1 MLTRSAHTGYD
12 ALARFNHRAEIS
24 SLDLHKARAAFSL
37 CGFFVRVASSF
48 TGGLRVEPKGSPIS
62 LCVGTA
68 NARSLPTKLA
78 VWSAGSKNLLHKE
91 TAMHDCIAHCPVCGR
106 KFPIPVLGNL
116 DQKVEIRC
124 VCGHTF
130 RVDIEELAVS
140 QKLVS
145 PALPAPEQK
154 QKENV
159 MEKALINLTTASI
172 GGEQQKG
179 VSARD
184 LHAFL
189 EVKSRFND
197 WIANRIKDFDF
208 VENQDYLTLT
218 KKIVSGGLAKEYLLT
233 LNMAKELSMV
243 ERNEKGK
250 QARQYFIQCEKQL
263 KVAQKQFAIPQT
275 LPEAL
280 RLAADLA
287 DKNAALEKKAKEDAP
302 KVEFCDKV
310 VADND
315 AMTITR
321 AAKLINYPPRKLK
334 DYIRQIGWL
343 YANSDT
349 PMQSTI
355 TSGYM
360 VLRFAHWTDNEGN
373 AVEKPYAHITNKGIF
388 TLYRR
393 MRRGGLIEKNEQLE
407 LAA

>member
-1 MLTRSAHTGYD
+1 MLQTAQDLSYTVLASANSG
-12 ALARFNHRAEIS
+12 AEIS
-24 SLDLHKARAAFSL
+24 SLDWSKAQAAFSL
-37 CGFFVRVASSF
+37 RGFFVRDAFPF
-48 TGGLRVEPKGSPIS
+48 TGGLRVESSDSPIT
-62 LCVGTA
+62 LDVGTA
-68 NARSLPTKLA
+68 NARSLPSKLA
-78 VWSAGSKNLLHKE
+78 VWSADSKNLSKE
-91 TAMHDCIAHCPVCGR
+91 TAMHECIAHCPVCGR

-130 RVDIEELAVS
+130 RVGIEELAVS
-140 QKLVS
+140 QKLVI

-263 KVAQKQFAIPQT
+263 KVAQQQFAIPQT

-360 VLRFAHWTDNEGN
+360 VLRFAHWTDVNGN
-373 AVEKPYAHITNKGIF
+373 AVEKPYAHVTAKGMF
-388 TLYRR
+388 ALYKK
-393 MRRGGLIEKNEQLE
+393 MRESGLIEKNEQLE

>member
-1 MLTRSAHTGYD
+1 
-12 ALARFNHRAEIS
+12 
-24 SLDLHKARAAFSL
+24 
-37 CGFFVRVASSF
+37 
-48 TGGLRVEPKGSPIS
+48 
-62 LCVGTA
+62 
-68 NARSLPTKLA
+68 
-78 VWSAGSKNLLHKE
+78 
-91 TAMHDCIAHCPVCGR
+91 MHDCIAHCPVCGR
-106 KFPIPVLGNL
+106 KFHIPVLGNL

-130 RVDIEELAVS
+130 RVCIEELAVS

-145 PALPAPEQK
+145 PALHAPVQN

-159 MEKALINLTTASI
+159 MENELIPITAATI
-172 GGEQQKG
+172 GGENKQTVNAKE
-179 VSARD
+179 
-184 LHAFL
+184 LHQFL
-189 EVKSRFND
+189 EVGKDFST
-197 WIANRIKDFDF
+197 WIKDRIVQYQFAEDLDY
-208 VENQDYLTLT
+208 VKIDSPKSGNQRGGDRRSIDYYISLD
-218 KKIVSGGLAKEYLLT
+218 
-233 LNMAKELSMV
+233 MAKELSMV

-321 AAKLINYPPRKLK
+321 AAKVINYPPRKLK

-373 AVEKPYAHITNKGIF
+373 AVEKPYAHVTNKGLF

-393 MRRGGLIEKNEQLE
+393 MRREGLIEKNEQLE

>member
-1 MLTRSAHTGYD
+1 MLHTAQDLSYTTLASVNPEASDWRPTGKGAHR
-12 ALARFNHRAEIS
+12 LLFARFFCVRS
-24 SLDLHKARAAFSL
+24 SLPSRADCAGSLRTRRFPLRRYANLH
-37 CGFFVRVASSF
+37 
-48 TGGLRVEPKGSPIS
+48 
-62 LCVGTA
+62 
-68 NARSLPTKLA
+68 SLPTPIGVGTGRFL
-78 VWSAGSKNLLHKE
+78 NLVKE
-91 TAMHDCIAHCPVCGR
+91 TAMHECIAHCPVCGR

-116 DQKVEIRC
+116 NQKVEIRC

-130 RVDIEELAVS
+130 RVGIEELAVS

-145 PALPAPEQK
+145 PALPAPVQN

-159 MEKALINLTTASI
+159 MENELIPITAASI
-172 GGEQQKG
+172 GGEKQKG

-218 KKIVSGGLAKEYLLT
+218 KKIVSGGLAKEYFLT

-263 KVAQKQFAIPQT
+263 KVAQQQFAIPQT

-287 DKNAALEKKAKEDAP
+287 DKNAALEKKAKENAP
-302 KVEFCDKV
+302 KVEFCDKI

-373 AVEKPYAHITNKGIF
+373 AVEKPYAHVTNKGLF
-388 TLYRR
+388 ALYRR
-393 MRRGGLIEKNEQLE
+393 MRREGLIEKNEQLE

>member
-1 MLTRSAHTGYD
+1 MLHTAQDLSYTTLASVNPEASDWRPAKLEAH
-12 ALARFNHRAEIS
+12 
-24 SLDLHKARAAFSL
+24 AAFSQ
-37 CGFFVRVASSF
+37 CGFFVRSSLLF
-48 TGGLRVEPKGSPIS
+48 TGGLCGESQDSPFS
-62 LCVGTA
+62 LSDGT
-68 NARSLPTKLA
+68 PIHTVCPPQLA
-78 VWSAGSKNLLHKE
+78 LWSAGLQNLLKE
-91 TAMHDCIAHCPVCGR
+91 TAMHDCIAHCPICGR

-233 LNMAKELSMV
+233 DSGVKPRRSG
-243 ERNEKGK
+243 RGYK
-250 QARQYFIQCEKQL
+250 
-263 KVAQKQFAIPQT
+263 
-275 LPEAL
+275 
-280 RLAADLA
+280 
-287 DKNAALEKKAKEDAP
+287 
-302 KVEFCDKV
+302 
-310 VADND
+310 
-315 AMTITR
+315 
-321 AAKLINYPPRKLK
+321 PRKPGA
-334 DYIRQIGWL
+334 DFI
-343 YANSDT
+343 
-349 PMQSTI
+349 
-355 TSGYM
+355 
-360 VLRFAHWTDNEGN
+360 
-373 AVEKPYAHITNKGIF
+373 
-388 TLYRR
+388 
-393 MRRGGLIEKNEQLE
+393 
-407 LAA
+407 

>member
-1 MLTRSAHTGYD
+1 MLLAAPFSSYTVLASANSG
-12 ALARFNHRAEIS
+12 AEIS
-24 SLDLHKARAAFSL
+24 SLDWHKAHTAYSSL
-37 CGFFVRVASSF
+37 CGFFVRGASSF
-48 TGGLRVEPKGSPIS
+48 TGGLRVESTDSPIS
-62 LCVGTA
+62 LCIGTA
-68 NARSLPTKLA
+68 NARSLPSKLA
-78 VWSAGSKNLLHKE
+78 VWTAGFQNLHKE

-106 KFPIPVLGNL
+106 KYPIPVLGNL
-116 DQKVEIRC
+116 DQRVEIRC

-130 RVDIEELAVS
+130 RVSIEELAVS
-140 QKLVS
+140 QKIVS
-145 PALPAPEQK
+145 PALAQI

-159 MEKALINLTTASI
+159 MRNELIPITTASI
-172 GGEQQKG
+172 GGNQQQG
-179 VSARD
+179 VNARD

-208 VENQDYLTLT
+208 QENQDYLTLT
-218 KKIVSGGLAKEYLLT
+218 KKIVSGGLAKEYFLT

-250 QARQYFIQCEKQL
+250 QARQYFIRCEKQL
-263 KVAQKQFAIPQT
+263 REVAQQQFAIPQT

-287 DKNAALEKKAKEDAP
+287 DKNAALESKVKADAP

-310 VADND
+310 VADNE
-315 AMTITR
+315 AMTITK
-321 AAKLINYPPRKLK
+321 AAKVIGYPPRKLK

-349 PMQSTI
+349 PMQNTI

-360 VLRFAHWTDNEGN
+360 VLRFAHWTDVNGN
-373 AVEKPYAHITNKGIF
+373 AVEKPYAHVTAKGMF
-388 TLYRR
+388 ALYKK
-393 MRRGGLIEKNEQLE
+393 MQASGLIEKNEQLE

>member
-1 MLTRSAHTGYD
+1 MLHAAPFSSYTVLASANSEASDWRPTGKG
-12 ALARFNHRAEIS
+12 AHRLLFARFFYVRS
-24 SLDLHKARAAFSL
+24 SLPLRADCAGSLRTRRFPLRRYANLH
-37 CGFFVRVASSF
+37 
-48 TGGLRVEPKGSPIS
+48 
-62 LCVGTA
+62 
-68 NARSLPTKLA
+68 SLPTPIGVGTGRFL
-78 VWSAGSKNLLHKE
+78 NLVKE

-130 RVDIEELAVS
+130 RVGIEELAVS

-145 PALPAPEQK
+145 PATPAPVQN

-233 LNMAKELSMV
+233 LHMAKELSMV

-263 KVAQKQFAIPQT
+263 KVAQQQFAIPQT

-373 AVEKPYAHITNKGIF
+373 AVEKPYAHITNKGLF
-388 TLYRR
+388 ALYRR
-393 MRRGGLIEKNEQLE
+393 MRREGLIEKNEQLE

>member
-1 MLTRSAHTGYD
+1 
-12 ALARFNHRAEIS
+12 
-24 SLDLHKARAAFSL
+24 
-37 CGFFVRVASSF
+37 
-48 TGGLRVEPKGSPIS
+48 
-62 LCVGTA
+62 
-68 NARSLPTKLA
+68 
-78 VWSAGSKNLLHKE
+78 
-91 TAMHDCIAHCPVCGR
+91 MHDCIAHCPVCGR

-130 RVDIEELAVS
+130 RVGIEELAIS

-145 PALPAPEQK
+145 PALPAPVQN

-159 MEKALINLTTASI
+159 MENELIPITAASI
-172 GGEQQKG
+172 GGDQQQG
-179 VSARD
+179 VNARD
-184 LHAFL
+184 LHHFL
-189 EVKSRFND
+189 EVGKDFSN
-197 WIANRIKDFDF
+197 WIKDRINQFDF
-208 VENQDYLTLT
+208 VEGVDFVKTQDL
-218 KKIVSGGLAKEYLLT
+218 SSPNLANAKSRAQVRIEYILT

-263 KVAQKQFAIPQT
+263 KVAQQQFAIPQT